1 MNPACN
7 LPENEREAALKRFR
21 GYLTPEEEDAVRGMF
36 PQYLFFR
43 NEYTDDGWNVSD
55 GPVRLCTCTSCGK
68 TFEAVRGFDR
78 RGKLHHQECNCPEC
92 GARVEG
98 IAVNKYGYGMPSLQG
113 WVKTAVAYTT
123 EDGVLLIEAGN
134 ARRTFTHDE
143 LRGVLDWYPCKRY
156 LFRLDPEG
164 GTAMEWEERV
174 MTWAWC
180 AEDKDVRWMPTKS
193 ITDPFPPNHM
203 GWADYEG
210 DYSIVGLSEA
220 VAASGLRY
228 CQILDFYEYE
238 YGAKLYELKTAR
250 WMVKYLGWYVHHPQI
265 EMAVKLGVPGAVC
278 ELIQDGRKN
287 ARILDWS
294 ARNPAGFLRMSREDA
309 VTFRRA
315 GFDFTDLKTFRRLA
329 GRTGLGRYMSLVDQA
344 GGTDNLLRIERC
356 AAGIRVKTERAV
368 RYIRSQLPQCAQ
380 YAPPISQIIRTWE
393 DYLNM
398 AGELQLDLTETT
410 VAMPKDLKA
419 RHDAAAETIR
429 HNADEAEKKKYGKR
443 RRLLEKKFGFELN
456 GLRILV
462 PGSAREI
469 VEEGKTL
476 HHCVGGYAPRH
487 ITGSTTIL
495 FLRHARRPE
504 RSFLTI
510 EMTERKGR
518 AEIAQIHGYRN
529 EGYEL
534 TGGKRG
540 APPEDKYAWFLGPWL
555 EWVNDGSPRDRKGAP
570 ILKNQEGMA
579 G

>member
-1 MNPACN
+1 MKGAGIMTMIERVWEKARRSVRAIVLPEGDEPRTVQAAARIHKEGLARPILLGDPERIQAVAREKGADIAGIEIVNPAASPK
-7 LPENEREAALKRFR
+7 LEAYA
-21 GYLTPEEEDAVRGMF
+21 
-36 PQYLFFR
+36 
-43 NEYTDDGWNVSD
+43 
-55 GPVRLCTCTSCGK
+55 
-68 TFEAVRGFDR
+68 
-78 RGKLHHQECNCPEC
+78 
-92 GARVEG
+92 GA
-98 IAVNKYGYGMPSLQG
+98 
-113 WVKTAVAYTT
+113 
-123 EDGVLLIEAGN
+123 
-134 ARRTFTHDE
+134 
-143 LRGVLDWYPCKRY
+143 
-156 LFRLDPEG
+156 
-164 GTAMEWEERV
+164 
-174 MTWAWC
+174 
-180 AEDKDVRWMPTKS
+180 
-193 ITDPFPPNHM
+193 
-203 GWADYEG
+203 
-210 DYSIVGLSEA
+210 
-220 VAASGLRY
+220 
-228 CQILDFYEYE
+228 
-238 YGAKLYELKTAR
+238 LYEL
-250 WMVKYLGWYVHHPQI
+250 
-265 EMAVKLGVPGAVC
+265 
-278 ELIQDGRKN
+278 RK
-287 ARILDWS
+287 AKGL
-294 ARNPAGFLRMSREDA
+294 SREDA
-309 VTFRRA
+309 ATFRRA

-419 RHDAAAETIR
+419 RHDAAAEHIR

-504 RSFLTI
+504 RSWLTI